1 MPAGRRLVC
10 PHGRLHLATQ
20 AATEHG
26 HMQVSRPTRCRR
38 SSRSHAAAHFTFAFS
53 NPLPRLSLSLSLSL
67 SLRSSDSLP
76 SPHPPPPPRWWSHP
90 GRGGCCRASRRGG
103 PPRCDGIPR
112 APRQAAPRWGRYGL
126 RDGHAVAEADPVQQV
141 RPRAEVHDGVHPG
154 LVLIHG
160 THLSFP
166 QGSVSLS
173 SPIP

>member
-1 MPAGRRLVC
+1 MPAGHRLVC
-10 PHGRLHLATQ
+10 PHGRLHLATCKFSGPLDVGVPPEV
-20 AATEHG
+20 T
-26 HMQVSRPTRCRR
+26 RPLISLL
-38 SSRSHAAAHFTFAFS
+38 SSPIPS
-53 NPLPRLSLSLSLSL
+53 PVSLSS
-67 SLRSSDSLP
+67 RSSDSLP
-76 SPHPPPPPRWWSHP
+76 SPHPPPPPHWWSHP

-103 PPRCDGIPR
+103 PPRRDGIPR
-112 APRQAAPRWGRYGL
+112 APRQATPRWGRYGL
-126 RDGHAVAEADPVQQV
+126 RDGHAVAEADLVQQV